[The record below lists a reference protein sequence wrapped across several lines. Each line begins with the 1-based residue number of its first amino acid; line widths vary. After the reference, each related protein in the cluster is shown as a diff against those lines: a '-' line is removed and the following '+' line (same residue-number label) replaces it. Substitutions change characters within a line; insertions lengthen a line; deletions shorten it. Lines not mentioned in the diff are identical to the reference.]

1 MAEIKQIS
9 LFVENKPGRMAKVS
23 KTLSDAGVNIR
34 ALTIA
39 EAGDFGVIR
48 MVVDDPEKG
57 YKVLKENGFTVSTTD
72 VLAVE
77 MKDTPGGLYE
87 IVNTLGENGVNVD
100 YAYAFV
106 TAKAQRAML
115 ILRVDDIVKARKVLS
130 DMGVKIATREEIQ
143 AVFRTLAGRSQH
155 LPGGGGADPPH
166 RSRQGRG
173 DRPRGAGAG
182 EARRASLRVPA
193 YLPARAVARGIPL
206 APIFPPVVAPGPRRN
221 PLQSPAPFSILCFHP
236 GSSMCAHGSWTSPV
250 VRRG

>member
-57 YKVLKENGFTVSTTD
+57 YKVLKDNGFTVSTTD

-87 IVNTLGENGVNVD
+87 IVNALGESGVNVD

-106 TAKAQRAML
+106 TAKAQKAML
-115 ILRVDDIVKARKVLS
+115 ILRVDDLSAARRSLAGK
-130 DMGVKIATREEIQ
+130 GVKIATREEIQ
-143 AVFRTLAGRSQH
+143 A
-155 LPGGGGADPPH
+155 
-166 RSRQGRG
+166 
-173 DRPRGAGAG
+173 
-182 EARRASLRVPA
+182 
-193 YLPARAVARGIPL
+193 I
-206 APIFPPVVAPGPRRN
+206 
-221 PLQSPAPFSILCFHP
+221 
-236 GSSMCAHGSWTSPV
+236 
-250 VRRG
+250 

>member
-57 YKVLKENGFTVSTTD
+57 YKVLKDNGFTVSTTD

-87 IVNTLGENGVNVD
+87 IVNALGESGVNVD

-106 TAKAQRAML
+106 TAKAERAML
-115 ILRVDDIVKARKVLS
+115 ILRVDDLAKARQSLS
-130 DMGVKIATREEIQ
+130 TKGVKIATREEIQ
-143 AVFRTLAGRSQH
+143 A
-155 LPGGGGADPPH
+155 
-166 RSRQGRG
+166 
-173 DRPRGAGAG
+173 
-182 EARRASLRVPA
+182 
-193 YLPARAVARGIPL
+193 I
-206 APIFPPVVAPGPRRN
+206 
-221 PLQSPAPFSILCFHP
+221 
-236 GSSMCAHGSWTSPV
+236 
-250 VRRG
+250 